1 VGLAD
6 GVIEAAQGRR
16 ARGPRAH
23 RCTGRSRTPPRQQ
36 KKQKTSKVVNAFNG
50 EEKFP
55 GFFIKKGFC
64 FHSAKKVL
72 RSTRQNFEYKCAPG
86 SGAHG
91 ALKHVLVACRSLV
104 SRNQKLETRSVFPK
118 KKTYVHL

>member
-1 VGLAD
+1 VELAD

-23 RCTGRSRTPPRQQ
+23 RCTGRSRTPPSAHSGRQQ

-55 GFFIKKGFC
+55 GFFYKKRILFPFG
-64 FHSAKKVL
+64 KK
-72 RSTRQNFEYKCAPG
+72 SF
-86 SGAHG
+86 
-91 ALKHVLVACRSLV
+91 ALDPA
-104 SRNQKLETRSVFPK
+104 EF
-118 KKTYVHL
+118 